1 MISIRTNHQLRLK
14 AFDLM
19 QDMKIK
25 NFSRQ
30 EAVDYLHDRFN
41 IPMPALYSWYK
52 GKYLPYGRKG
62 KVVYIPEIFYVLG
75 ALLGDGCLYKWR
87 TTNNYVI
94 LVGDQAFTSKYALR
108 LTHCIGKKAKEY
120 IDRSKNIYFVR
131 TNNFELFSLFKKCR
145 DNIGYLNN
153 LLREYGDKASL
164 LFLEGFFDAEGC
176 VKVIKESS
184 RHTPKICLDITNTNI
199 GYLKLCKHI
208 LENCLAIEA
217 RFSMQKSILANRKTA
232 YHLRIYKK
240 QAVKRFFERIK
251 TTKLKKEKIIS
262 LKNWLELD
270 YSFPLLSAN

>member
-1 MISIRTNHQLRLK
+1 MISIRINHQLRLK

-19 QDMKIK
+19 SDMKTK
-25 NFSRQ
+25 NYSRQ
-30 EAVDYLHDRFN
+30 EVVDYLHDRFN
-41 IPMPALYSWYK
+41 IPKGALYSWYK

-62 KVVYIPEIFYVLG
+62 RVIYKPEIFYVIG
-75 ALLGDGCLYKWR
+75 ALLGDGCLYNWR
-87 TTNNYVI
+87 ATNNYVI
-94 LVGDQAFTSKYALR
+94 LVGDRAFTSKYAHR
-108 LTHCIGKKAKEY
+108 LTLCVGKKAREY
-120 IDRSKNIYFVR
+120 IDRGKNIYFVR

-145 DNIGYLNN
+145 YNIEYLDN
-153 LLREYGDKASL
+153 LLRQYGDKASL

-199 GYLKLCKHI
+199 EYLKLCKDI
-208 LENCLAIEA
+208 LENCLAVEA
-217 RFSMQKSILANRKTA
+217 RFTMQKSMLANRKPA

-240 QAVKRFFERIK
+240 QAVKKFFERIK

-270 YSFPLLSAN
+270 YSFHLPSAN